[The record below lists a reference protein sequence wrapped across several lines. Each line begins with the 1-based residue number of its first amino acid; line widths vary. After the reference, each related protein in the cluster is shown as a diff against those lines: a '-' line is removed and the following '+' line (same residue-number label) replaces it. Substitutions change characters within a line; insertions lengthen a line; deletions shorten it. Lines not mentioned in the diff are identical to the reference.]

1 MSYLVAVI
9 LFFGSSERYSDPFDL
24 DAERHVAQA
33 MLAELENEPRAA
45 ISELEL
51 AHLYSPTN
59 SWITQ
64 ELIFRLLRD
73 EGNIGRAREIIDT
86 ALLYA
91 PESPGLNRIYVLFEV
106 GYGSVHPRLIS
117 SLWRLIEDPNTRIL
131 GRDLLRELGSKSRR
145 AIFAPKTSQRCADL
159 ALKVLSSSK
168 STVLTRVKELHTPG
182 KGCWQ

>member
-1 MSYLVAVI
+1 MSYLVVAI
-9 LFFGSSERYSDPFDL
+9 LLFGSSERYSDPFDL

-64 ELIFRLLRD
+64 ELILRLLRD
-73 EGNIGRAREIIDT
+73 EANIGRAREIIDT

-106 GYGSVHPRLIS
+106 GYGAIHPRLIS
-117 SLWRLIEDPNTRIL
+117 SLWRLIEDPTTRIL
-131 GRDLLRELGSKSRR
+131 GRNLLGELESQSRH
-145 AIFAPKTSQRCADL
+145 AVFSPKTSEACAEL

-168 STVLTRVKELHTPG
+168 STVLERVRELHSPRR
-182 KGCWQ
+182 GCWQ

>member
-1 MSYLVAVI
+1 MSHLVVA
-9 LFFGSSERYSDPFDL
+9 LLLLGSSERYSDPFDL

-33 MLAELENEPRAA
+33 MLAELEHKPRAV

-73 EGNIGRAREIIDT
+73 ETNIGRAREIIDT

-106 GYGSVHPRLIS
+106 GYGSIHPRLIS
-117 SLWRLIEDPNTRIL
+117 SLWRLIEDPTTRIL
-131 GRDLLRELGSKSRR
+131 GRALLAELGSKSRQ
-145 AIFAPKTSQRCADL
+145 AVFAPKTSQRCADL
-159 ALKVLSSSK
+159 ALKVLSSSQ
-168 STVLTRVKELHTPG
+168 SAVVERVRELHSPQ

>member
-64 ELIFRLLRD
+64 ELIFD
-73 EGNIGRAREIIDT
+73 SCVMKGIWARPKVIDT

-106 GYGSVHPRLIS
+106 GYGSIHPGL
-117 SLWRLIEDPNTRIL
+117 SLPC
-131 GRDLLRELGSKSRR
+131 G
-145 AIFAPKTSQRCADL
+145 A
-159 ALKVLSSSK
+159 
-168 STVLTRVKELHTPG
+168 
-182 KGCWQ
+182 

>member
-1 MSYLVAVI
+1 MSHLVVAI
-9 LFFGSSERYSDPFDL
+9 LLFGSSERYSDPFDL

-33 MLAELENEPRAA
+33 MLAELENERRAV

-64 ELIFRLLRD
+64 ELIVRLVRD
-73 EGNIGRAREIIDT
+73 EANIGRAREIIDT

-106 GYGSVHPRLIS
+106 GYGAIHPRVIS
-117 SLWRLIEDPNTRIL
+117 SLWRLIEDPTTRIL
-131 GRDLLRELGSKSRR
+131 GRTLLGELGSKSRQ
-145 AIFAPKTSQRCADL
+145 AVFSPNTSEKCADL
-159 ALKVLSSSK
+159 ALKVLSSNT
-168 STVLTRVKELHTPG
+168 STVLDRVRELHSPR